1 MSRSGTQETP
11 GEQNTPEHNQ
21 GNETGCK
28 TKDSTKRTQISKYNR
43 KQLKKE
49 TSNTDTGLDQNK
61 SIKENNSNRRQ
72 QQNSASIIFCK

>member
-28 TKDSTKRTQISKYNR
+28 PKTSQKEHKYPNTKG
-43 KQLKKE
+43 
-49 TSNTDTGLDQNK
+49 SN
-61 SIKENNSNRRQ
+61 
-72 QQNSASIIFCK
+72 